1 MNYKNKEKWK
11 NVDGFENYL
20 VSNKGRI
27 MNSKTGKILK
37 PRDDRKGY
45 QYVDLYKDGKSK
57 SLKVHRLV
65 AQSFVKNPYHLETVN
80 HLDEVKDNNKAD
92 NLEWLSLA
100 DNIRYSKCK
109 PVEMY
114 DLKSGR
120 LLCTFNSLTECS
132 RLTGFC
138 DSTISMACRG
148 QYKKAY
154 GYIWR
159 YKD

>member
-11 NVDGFENYL
+11 NVDGFDNYL
-20 VSNKGRI
+20 VSNKGRV
-27 MNSKTGKILK
+27 MNGKTGRILR
-37 PRDDRKGY
+37 PASDGHGY
-45 QYVDLYKDGKSK
+45 DKVVLCKNGITSTK
-57 SLKVHRLV
+57 KVHRLV
-65 AQSFVKNPYHLETVN
+65 GEAFIDNPNELDTIN
-80 HLDEVKDNNKAD
+80 HIDENKHNNTAD

-100 DNIRYSKCK
+100 DNIRYSNCK

-132 RLTGFC
+132 RLTGFD

>member
-11 NVDGFENYL
+11 NVKGFENYL

-27 MNSKTGKILK
+27 MNGKTGKILR
-37 PRDDRKGY
+37 PYDSHGY
-45 QYVDLYKDGKSK
+45 EKVDLYQNGKRK
-57 SLKVHRLV
+57 KLKVHRLV
-65 AQSFVKNPYHLETVN
+65 AQAFIDNPHNFETVN
-80 HLDEVKDNNKAD
+80 HLDEVKVNNKAD

-100 DNIRYSKCK
+100 DNIRYSHCK

-132 RLTGFC
+132 RLTGFD
-138 DSTISMACRG
+138 DSTISKACRG